1 MEWNQP
7 LKISQRVLE
16 IVLMNGYSFN
26 QLKFFVV
33 IFTPFWLI
41 PHMKNRLVPVK
52 PIGTVTVKFIL
63 SDFLVDIGIN
73 RTNKRI
79 EIGFQSKHLTF
90 TANIF
95 NRVSSSRVKFVYFG
109 LKLFELTPLRDPF
122 HALKKILFDWQTR
135 LRQCG
140 FVRPNKDEVVVKA
153 LLVCLNP
160 KLS

>member
-7 LKISQRVLE
+7 LKIFQRVLE

-79 EIGFQSKHLTF
+79 EIGFPSKHLTF

-95 NRVSSSRVKFVYFG
+95 NRVSSSRGKFVYFWLEAFWINS
-109 LKLFELTPLRDPF
+109 LKGPISCLEKNSFRLTD
-122 HALKKILFDWQTR
+122 K
-135 LRQCG
+135 
-140 FVRPNKDEVVVKA
+140 VKA
-153 LLVCLNP
+153 VWFRST
-160 KLS
+160 K